1 MGGNDVGTGEV
12 VVVGH
17 GGNVGTVVPPGAVVV
32 VVGGTNVVFVPPGL
46 VVVVP
51 PTRVVVVPPL
61 IVLVVVPPTT
71 LLVVVA
77 GAVVVVPPPTL
88 LVVVAG
94 AVVVVVGVPAHPNWA
109 RYGLSAWRMRGEFPK
124 VNCTSRNALQTRTWM
139 LSPVV

>member
-32 VVGGTNVVFVPPGL
+32 VVGGTNVVFVPLGL

-51 PTRVVVVPPL
+51 PSRVVVVPPL
-61 IVLVVVPPTT
+61 IVLVVVPPT
-71 LLVVVA
+71 
-77 GAVVVVPPPTL
+77 TL

-124 VNCTSRNALQTRTWM
+124 VNCTSRNALQTRAWM